1 MNAIYARQS
10 IDKKDSLSIEGQI
23 ALCKRLS
30 GDDALIFQDKGYSGK
45 NMKRPAFQELM
56 KAVEAGRIRKIFV
69 YRLDRFSRSIADFS
83 RLWETLEHYG
93 VEFNSVTEQF
103 DTSSPIGRAMLNIVL
118 VFAQLERETTAER
131 VKDNYIHRF
140 RLGAWPGGPAP
151 YGYDLAK
158 ITDDGRQASSL
169 VPNERAELIR
179 WIFAEYAKPDTSLR
193 GIARELTAKGVHG
206 PRREVWDNVTLSRI
220 LHSPLY
226 VRGDSEIYWYYLA
239 KGVQIQQ
246 DIEAFD
252 GIHAC
257 NVIGRRDRTRNKYND
272 ASGQM
277 LTVANHEGLID
288 SDLWLRVQDKL
299 ANQPQIPR
307 AMAGKYSWLT
317 GLMKCG
323 KCGYAVKINYSKP
336 EDKFY
341 LVCSGRSNF
350 ANCDAVIHIDL
361 RELEEFVS
369 SQIKEMLDTSP
380 PEEILPAARE
390 NAEAILSIEQKI
402 DRLVNALSESSEVS
416 ASYISKEIERLHK
429 EREALLSSVAASP
442 SNTIHLDFEV
452 ASFEEKKIIAAEFID
467 RILLDGD
474 KVNIIWKV

>member
-45 NMKRPAFQELM
+45 NMRRPAFQELM